1 MAIDAYMAFQQY
13 AGNAGGPWLTAESQV
28 TWTNS
33 GEPLL
38 SQFGINFPPKQGT
51 VPNTGPGV
59 FEIEDFSFDV
69 EQTLN
74 IGSGGSGAGAGK
86 ITFNPFSITR
96 KIDKCSPIF
105 YQMACSGTP
114 FAWVM
119 LALRKSS
126 GGTGTAGV
134 GASSGLVYLRFDFK
148 LVAVKTIGWAYD
160 DESPKETVTF
170 EYGGLM
176 VSYSQQQANGSMM
189 PAITGGWNRVNNI
202 QDTTGTV
209 ITQV

>member
-1 MAIDAYMAFQQY
+1 MCFQTYQSQF
-13 AGNAGGPWLTAESQV
+13 LCAESQV
-28 TWTNS
+28 SFANNTNTS
-33 GEPLL
+33 SEPLL
-38 SQFGINFPPKQGT
+38 ATPYQFPTQAGQGAVPSQ
-51 VPNTGPGV
+51 GPAI

-74 IGSGGSGAGAGK
+74 IGSSSSGAGAGK

-114 FAWVM
+114 FQLVT

-126 GGTGTAGV
+126 GGGTGGGV
-134 GASSGLVYLRFDFK
+134 GAASGLIYLRFDFK

-176 VSYSQQQANGSMM
+176 VNYTQQAANGQMM
-189 PAITGGWNRVNNI
+189 AAVAGGWNRVRNI
-202 QDTTGTV
+202 QDTTPAFINAV
-209 ITQV
+209 